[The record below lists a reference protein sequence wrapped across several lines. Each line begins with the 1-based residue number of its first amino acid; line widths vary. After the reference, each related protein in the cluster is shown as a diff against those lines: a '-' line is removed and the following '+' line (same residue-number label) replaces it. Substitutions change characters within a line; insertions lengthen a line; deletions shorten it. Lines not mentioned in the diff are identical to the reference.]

1 MYTKV
6 LEQLKHREITT
17 EDYEILLTLE
27 NKMKNV
33 ENLQVP
39 FEKFCAMA
47 FIKEYKILELNQND
61 SDYEC
66 AICKEEIEDNSQGIK
81 LKNCDHKVHK

>member
-1 MYTKV
+1 
-6 LEQLKHREITT
+6 
-17 EDYEILLTLE
+17 
-27 NKMKNV
+27 MKNV

-47 FIKEYKILELNQND
+47 FIKEFKNLELNQND
-61 SDYEC
+61 SDYDC